1 MESGGDG
8 SYIKYGTFR
17 SELDS
22 KDVFARF
29 SLDLGESANWYVQG
43 SWAEAENASDW
54 IQWVVSPNNGRP
66 NTLFANN
73 PYLNATAQGQLGS
86 GIVCGTPAATGWRCL
101 PAAPPVSPID

>member
-1 MESGGDG
+1 M
-8 SYIKYGTFR
+8 
-17 SELDS
+17 

-43 SWAEAENASDW
+43 SWAQAENASDW
-54 IQWVVSPNNGRP
+54 IQWVVSPNGGRP

-73 PYLNATAQGQLGS
+73 PFLTTTTQGQLGA

-101 PAAPPVSPID
+101 PAAPPISPQTGSTPPPPPTGRPYLRLPSLS